1 MPRHVTKNVFD
12 DLMIKNPSGDLNQK
26 LRCIE
31 SKLKREKLSVIE
43 ATKLFHTAYSTLK
56 TGKEEFPA
64 TIKYFE
70 HLLRHFLTDGIPLQ
84 DKNEINGHK
93 FVLMGDGLKWA
104 TCNVG
109 ASSPEGFGD
118 YFAWGIN
125 ETYYSSLDP
134 LTWKDWVAEDGYSYL
149 SNKYFKKTESD
160 YLALKYTDEDGKT
173 VLEPEDDAATAN
185 WGGSWR
191 TPTEEEWGRLLNEDN
206 FTWTWET
213 KGDVKGY
220 TVTSKVKGYEGN
232 QIFLPAA
239 GNYVGKTTIFQN
251 VRCTYWSSS
260 LAMQHRLGNR
270 LYSMVFKSDKSSKV
284 IAFEG
289 RYMGQSVRP
298 VSK

>member
-1 MPRHVTKNVFD
+1 MSRHVPKNVFD
-12 DLMIKNPSGDLNQK
+12 DLMIKSQSADLNQK
-26 LRCIE
+26 LQCIE
-31 SKLKREKLSVIE
+31 SKLQREKLSIIE
-43 ATKLFHTAYSTLK
+43 ATQLFHTAYSTLK
-56 TGKEEFPA
+56 TGKEEYPA

-70 HLLRHFLTDGIPLQ
+70 QLLRHFLTDGIPRQ
-84 DKNEINGHK
+84 AKNEINGHK

-149 SNKYFKKTESD
+149 SNKYFKRTDTD
-160 YLALKYTDEDGKT
+160 YIALKYTDEDGKS
-173 VLEPEDDAATAN
+173 VLDPEDDAATAN

-191 TPTEEEWGRLLNEDN
+191 MPTEEEWGRLLNEDN

-260 LAMQHRLGNR
+260 LAQQSRPGNR
-270 LYSMVFKSDKSSKV
+270 IYSMMFKSDKSSKV
-284 IAFEG
+284 IAIEG
-289 RYMGQSVRP
+289 RYMGQSVRA